1 MKKFSLIILVLIVY
15 IVGCDKGISPRV
27 EPPRTGFSGKITF
40 IGNWPA
46 DVYQTRVVA
55 FRETIKTSA
64 DFNILNVGFISDTIP
79 YGVNEFIYES
89 DKNPLIP
96 AQPSTKLNYIVVAQS
111 IVPNPAPIRAHW
123 RVAGIYFDPNDT
135 TKYGSVK
142 IEEGIFKRKIDIV
155 VDFNNPPA
163 QPPN

>member
-1 MKKFSLIILVLIVY
+1 MKKLLLVILILGFYLI
-15 IVGCDKGISPRV
+15 GCDHGIAPRV

-40 IGNWPA
+40 IGNWPN

-55 FRETIKTSA
+55 FREAIKTPA
-64 DFNILNVGFISDTIP
+64 DFNLLNVGFISDTIP
-79 YGVNEFIYES
+79 YGIREFIYET

-96 AQPSTKLNYIVVAQS
+96 AQSSTMLNYIVIAQS
-111 IVPNPAPIRAHW
+111 IVPNPAPIRSHW
-123 RVAGIYFDPNDT
+123 RVAGIYFDPNNT

-142 IEEGIFKRKIDIV
+142 IEEGIFKRNIDII